1 MHDDR
6 SFLDKLLRRNATY
19 TSPVYD
25 PNYVYAPWKK
35 WVIFA
40 AVIVLVGLVVWLA
53 IKSSNTNSVDSG
65 QQGAASN
72 AALTDSDGLKALS
85 ETKPLYAVEKV
96 VDGDT
101 IDVLMN
107 GKTEHIRLIG
117 IDTPE
122 TVDPRTTVQCF
133 GREASDKAKATLT
146 GAKVHL
152 EQDATQGERD
162 KYGRI
167 LAYVFLQ
174 DGTNFNKYMIS
185 EGYAHEYTYNV
196 PYKYQQ
202 EFKAAQT
209 SASNADKGLWSPDTC
224 NGDTSSAAPAS
235 AAVAPK
241 ATAPAASA
249 SNCDPNYTP
258 CIPNVS
264 YDLDC
269 DDVRQQVRVIGTDT
283 HRLDKEG
290 DGYGCESY

>member
-1 MHDDR
+1 MQDDR
-6 SFLDKLLRRNATY
+6 SFLDKLLRRNIGY
-19 TSPVYD
+19 SSPVYD
-25 PNYVYAPWKK
+25 PSYVYAPWKK
-35 WVIFA
+35 WVLL
-40 AVIVLVGLVVWLA
+40 AVIAVFVGLVMWFA
-53 IKSSNTNSVDSG
+53 ATNSNKGGLGGVQNSG
-65 QQGAASN
+65 GAA
-72 AALTDSDGLKALS
+72 ALIPVSEASDTPQPA
-85 ETKPLYAVEKV
+85 TVLYPVEKV

-101 IDVLMN
+101 IDVTIK
-107 GKTEHIRLIG
+107 GKTERIRLIG
-117 IDTPE
+117 MDTPE
-122 TVDPRTTVQCF
+122 TVDPRTVVQCF
-133 GREASDKAKATLT
+133 GKEASDKSKATLA
-146 GAKVHL
+146 GVSVRL

-202 EFKAAQT
+202 EFKAAQA
-209 SASNADKGLWSPDTC
+209 SASSADRGLWSPSTC
-224 NGDTSSAAPAS
+224 NGDTSSAAPAP
-235 AAVAPK
+235 AAAAPK
-241 ATAPAASA
+241 ATAPAANA

-269 DDVRQQVRVIGTDT
+269 ADVGKQVRVIGTDT
-283 HRLDKEG
+283 HRLDREG